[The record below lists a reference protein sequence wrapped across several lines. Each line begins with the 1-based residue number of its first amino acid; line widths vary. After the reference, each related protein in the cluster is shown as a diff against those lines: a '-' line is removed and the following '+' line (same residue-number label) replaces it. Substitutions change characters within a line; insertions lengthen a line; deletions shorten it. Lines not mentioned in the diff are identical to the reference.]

1 VHLPAIQTGIVI
13 QGGAGFQQVETCAL
27 PGCGGGPFYGTV
39 SHLGTNAGNT
49 ITVLASDFG
58 TAFTAI
64 GWGDTDADTFHAISW
79 TLAGGTQD
87 LGTLLGS
94 AGLSIGFGVSYDAS
108 TVVGW
113 SNTTPGSPFPSGQ
126 HAFRWTQGGG
136 MQDLGSLQ
144 GASGTS
150 TAYAANSDGSVVV
163 GVTDLPPNGQITVP
177 GHAFRW
183 TQAGGM
189 QDLGSLGA
197 GLGSGATAVSADGSV
212 VVGFGAVS
220 GGGTHAFRWTQSG
233 GMQDLGAISGLKWTT
248 ATSVSSDGNIVV
260 GYGDPTVA
268 EIGSTGWTLSSNSRP
283 FVWTQATGTQD
294 LNALLSSAGID
305 MTGVTLMTAFGVSH
319 DGPFIMGGGT
329 FSDTPGGSISFYLA
343 RICSGPDSGACTRLA
358 LPGTHDFNANGF
370 SDIAWRD
377 TSGNTAIW
385 EMNGTT
391 VTDQNSSFVA
401 NVAGQWAIVGQRDF
415 NGDGYADMLWHDTS
429 GNVAIWEMNGTR
441 VLNANSSF
449 VAKVPTNWSI
459 LGTGDFN
466 GDTKGDILWQDMS
479 GNVAIWE
486 MNGTTVL
493 NQNSS
498 FVANVPSQWAIKGT
512 GDFNGDG
519 KTDILWQDTSG
530 NVAIWEMN
538 GTAILNQNSSFVA
551 HVPSQWSIKGTGD
564 FNGDGKTDILWRDT
578 SGNAAIWEMNG
589 TTVLNQNSSFVANV
603 AGRWSILLTGD
614 FNGDGMSDILWQ
626 DTSGN
631 LAIWEMNGTAV
642 LNQNSSF
649 VANVPGQWSVQHL
662 SAD

>member
-1 VHLPAIQTGIVI
+1 MERKYPTGELSQARSVHGPRFGVTAFLCIVMFMLTAGASANSLQEIRNTSLVSTLITPFATTPSTQNNRQLYFVHLPDPQGIVI
-13 QGGAGFQQVETCAL
+13 QGGSGAQQVDTCAL
-27 PGCGGGPFYGTV
+27 PGCGAPSFFGTV

-49 ITVLASDFG
+49 ITVLAADAG

-64 GWGDTDADTFHAISW
+64 GWSDTDADTFHAMSW

-94 AGLSIGFGVSYDAS
+94 AGNSMAFGVSHDGS

-113 SNTTPGSPFPSGQ
+113 SNTTPGTPFPSGE

-144 GASGTS
+144 GPSGTS
-150 TAYAANSDGSVVV
+150 IAYGANSDGSVVV
-163 GVTDLPPNGQITVP
+163 GATDP

-212 VVGFGAVS
+212 VVGFAVVS

-248 ATSVSSDGNIVV
+248 ATSVSDDGNIVV

-283 FVWTQATGTQD
+283 FVWTQATGIQD
-294 LNALLSSAGID
+294 LNTLLASAGID
-305 MTGVTLMTAFGVSH
+305 MTGVTLTTAFGVSH

-329 FSDTPGGSISFYLA
+329 FSDTPAGSISYYLA
-343 RICSGPDSGACTRLA
+343 RVCNGPDSGACARLA

-377 TSGNTAIW
+377 TSGNAAIW
-385 EMNGTT
+385 LMSGTT
-391 VTDQNSSFVA
+391 VANQSSSFLA

-415 NGDGYADMLWHDTS
+415 NGDGYADVLWHDTS

-441 VLNANSSF
+441 VLNANTSF
-449 VAKVPTNWSI
+449 VANVPTNWSI
-459 LGTGDFN
+459 LD
-466 GDTKGDILWQDMS
+466 
-479 GNVAIWE
+479 
-486 MNGTTVL
+486 
-493 NQNSS
+493 
-498 FVANVPSQWAIKGT
+498 T

-519 KTDILWQDTSG
+519 KADILWQDSSG
-530 NVAIWEMN
+530 NVAIW
-538 GTAILNQNSSFVA
+538 
-551 HVPSQWSIKGTGD
+551 
-564 FNGDGKTDILWRDT
+564 R
-578 SGNAAIWEMNG
+578 
-589 TTVLNQNSSFVANV
+589 
-603 AGRWSILLTGD
+603 
-614 FNGDGMSDILWQ
+614 
-626 DTSGN
+626 
-631 LAIWEMNGTAV
+631 
-642 LNQNSSF
+642 
-649 VANVPGQWSVQHL
+649 
-662 SAD
+662 